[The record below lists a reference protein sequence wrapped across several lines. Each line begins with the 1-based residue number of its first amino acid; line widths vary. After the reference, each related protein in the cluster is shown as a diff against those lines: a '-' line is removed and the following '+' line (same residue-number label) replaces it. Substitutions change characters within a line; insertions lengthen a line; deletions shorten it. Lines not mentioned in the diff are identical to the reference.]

1 MPYTGFL
8 QSPPQALVFQS
19 SPSLLFNVSRVLL
32 GLCEPFLEPTGKLS
46 ARVDL
51 RYLSD
56 ASPVRGG
63 AVNGNGGGRYSMTK
77 EARAAPFV
85 DHDGDGAD
93 GVQGGGVVG
102 ATWLDVRN
110 LARQQEFIR
119 RHKAMMRQAELAQ
132 RTAGEGAGA
141 AAVASAAAVGSS
153 PSPMPPGTPGTA
165 ACSGGVP
172 ATDAIIHPLAYAPI
186 AEFYGLTLRALH
198 LSHVA
203 TLQRLPSLTRALQSF
218 KQRRDDTGE
227 ELWSAPNRGLTTTFS
242 GSTGWASFV
251 APRYELYRHITRRIG
266 RVTTAM
272 ALAQIHL
279 FDPEVLSRVM
289 AYYRLHAVVL
299 VRAVTPT
306 HMCYVAGALPVE
318 SLHVLGGTP
327 RLAVD
332 AAVAAAGGAGAPAG
346 VHDALATLVAAASA
360 GASADATSPAPLTPL
375 HLTAAATAS
384 SSGAPATPQRGPSG
398 SATATTPVPG
408 GTPAAGGAGT
418 VSVGSPAPSAAGGA
432 AAYLPLPTPTLPLPP
447 PSPVWCGVPEYALSD
462 VAEVFRAV
470 AFHRDNA
477 VSRVIV
483 EGGLFGSG
491 GAAPLADFLTAF
503 VTFLGAPLHVHNPY
517 LRGRFLQA
525 VQVFVPH
532 RDAPWRHEGDPSHVD
547 TGGMGRRYRVPLLH
561 TVLRGHAN
569 ASAYLVPAIAA
580 FIVDIGHSGSHTAF
594 YDKFDYRE
602 TAADVLDYVL
612 RR

>member
-8 QSPPQALVFQS
+8 QSPPHALVCQS

-32 GLCEPFLEPTGKLS
+32 GLCEPFLEPTNKLS
-46 ARVDL
+46 ARVDV

-56 ASPVRGG
+56 ASPLRGG
-63 AVNGNGGGRYSMTK
+63 AVNGNGGGRYSMAK
-77 EARAAPFV
+77 EARVAPFV
-85 DHDGDGAD
+85 DHEGDGAD
-93 GVQGGGVVG
+93 GVKGGGVVG
-102 ATWLDVRN
+102 ATWLDERN

-132 RTAGEGAGA
+132 QSAGDSTGA
-141 AAVASAAAVGSS
+141 AATATTAAAVSS
-153 PSPMPPGTPGTA
+153 PSPVPPGTPGSA
-165 ACSGGVP
+165 ASSAGSGP
-172 ATDAIIHPLAYAPI
+172 SATNAVIHPLAYAPI

-203 TLQRLPSLTRALQSF
+203 TLQRLPSLKRALQSF

-227 ELWSAPNRGLTTTFS
+227 EMWSLPNRGLTTSYS
-242 GSTGWASFV
+242 GGTGWAPHL
-251 APRYELYRHITRRIG
+251 APRYEMYRHIARRIG
-266 RVTTAM
+266 RVTTSM

-279 FDPEVLSRVM
+279 FDPEALSRVM
-289 AYYRLHAVVL
+289 AFYRLHAVVL

-327 RLAVD
+327 RFTVD
-332 AAVAAAGGAGAPAG
+332 AATAAAGAAGTPAG
-346 VHDALATLVAAASA
+346 VHEALATLVAAAGA
-360 GASADATSPAPLTPL
+360 GARADATSPAPPTPL
-375 HLTAAATAS
+375 HLTASATAAA
-384 SSGAPATPQRGPSG
+384 SGAPATPQRGTSG
-398 SATATTPVPG
+398 SGAATKPVPG

-418 VSVGSPAPSAAGGA
+418 AALTSPAPCGGV
-432 AAYLPLPTPTLPLPP
+432 AYLPLPTPTLPLPP
-447 PSPVWCGVPEYALSD
+447 PSSVWCGVPEHALSD
-462 VAEVFRAV
+462 LAEMFRAV

-477 VSRVIV
+477 ISRVIV

-491 GAAPLADFLTAF
+491 GAAPLADFLSAF

-532 RDAPWRHEGDPSHVD
+532 RDTPWRHEGDPSHVD
-547 TGGMGRRYRVPLLH
+547 TGGMSRRYRVPLLH

-569 ASAYLVPAIAA
+569 ASSHLVPAIAA
-580 FIVDIGHSGSHTAF
+580 FIVDIGHSGSHTSF

-612 RR
+612 KR